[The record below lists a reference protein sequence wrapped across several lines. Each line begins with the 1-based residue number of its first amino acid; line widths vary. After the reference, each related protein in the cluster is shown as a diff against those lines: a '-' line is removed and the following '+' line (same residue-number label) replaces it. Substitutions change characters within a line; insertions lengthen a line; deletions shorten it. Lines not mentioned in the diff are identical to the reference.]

1 MIRIPVQ
8 DKSII
13 FPVFVMILFCVTIV
27 AGLIG
32 TILPSLNYLPVIG
45 HTKISLSVWFD
56 FFSYPGIQTSILVT
70 IFSGITASFVVVIL
84 AFLFISVSHGNALW
98 KFFEKILSP
107 VLSIPHAAFAVGFGF
122 LVAPSGWLIRLVSPL
137 LTGFNTPPDWILL
150 NDPVGISLTIAL
162 VIKEFPFLIMVT
174 MGAMGQLDIK
184 KTLFVGRAL
193 GYKKE
198 QIWLKIL
205 IPRLYPHLR
214 LSIFAV
220 IAYSLSVVDMA
231 ILLGPN
237 APSSLSVLIL
247 KWFNDPDVNFKLL
260 ASAGSLFLFF
270 IVLLSIF
277 FVYLLERS
285 ARVVLQP
292 WITNGNRRSFVA
304 LFKPMI
310 SFAGICIIIFTI
322 ISSVILVIWS
332 FSWQWRFPDFLP
344 ATWTL
349 KFWAKGLVSSFDPVM
364 TTLFTGVASAFFGLL
379 LTIGCL
385 EYDVNSKKNQTS
397 QNQIQQNKTRQ
408 NKAKNYTK
416 YIHYFLYL
424 PLLVPQ
430 ITFMAGIQLLLVIM
444 KMDGYWITLMGSHML
459 FVLPY
464 MFIALSAIYLSFD
477 KRVTDQA
484 ILLGRSYTRVLF
496 TIKLPMLLKP
506 ILFSFAIGFS
516 VSVAQYI
523 PTMLVG
529 AGRFSTIT
537 TEVVNI
543 ASGSDRRIM
552 AVYALIQ
559 QSLPLIMFA
568 MAIIIPK
575 VLYYNRKGMQV

>member
-1 MIRIPVQ
+1 MIKIPVQ
-8 DKSII
+8 DKRII
-13 FPVFVMILFCVTIV
+13 FPVFVMILFCTTIV

-45 HTKISLSVWFD
+45 HTQVSLSVWFD
-56 FFSYPGIQTSILVT
+56 FFSYPGIQTSIFVT
-70 IFSGITASFVVVIL
+70 LFSGITASFVVVSL
-84 AFLFISVSHGNALW
+84 VFLFISVSHGNALW

-122 LVAPSGWLIRLVSPL
+122 LIAPSGWLIRLVSPL

-150 NDPVGISLTIAL
+150 NDPAGISLTIAL

-184 KTLFVGRAL
+184 KTLFVARAL

-231 ILLGPN
+231 ILLGPSS
-237 APSSLSVLIL
+237 PSSLSVLIL

-285 ARVVLQP
+285 ARVFLRP
-292 WITNGNRRSFVA
+292 WITNGNRSSFVT

-310 SFAGICIIIFTI
+310 SFTGICIIIFTI

-364 TTLFTGVASAFFGLL
+364 TTLFTGGASAFLGLL

-385 EYDVNSKKNQTS
+385 EYAVNSNQNRIG
-397 QNQIQQNKTRQ
+397 QNRIGQNKTLQ

-464 MFIALSAIYLSFD
+464 MFIALSATYLSFD

-484 ILLGRSYTRVLF
+484 IFLGRSYTRVLF

-559 QSLPLIMFA
+559 QCLPLIMFA

-575 VLYYNRKGMQV
+575 ILYYNRKGMQV

>member
-1 MIRIPVQ
+1 MIKIPVQ
-8 DKSII
+8 DKRII
-13 FPVFVMILFCVTIV
+13 FPVFVMILFCTTIV

-45 HTKISLSVWFD
+45 HTQVSLSVWFD
-56 FFSYPGIQTSILVT
+56 FFSYPGIQTSIFVT
-70 IFSGITASFVVVIL
+70 LFSGITASFVVVSL
-84 AFLFISVSHGNALW
+84 VFLFISVSHGNALW

-122 LVAPSGWLIRLVSPL
+122 LIAPSGWLIRLVSPL

-150 NDPVGISLTIAL
+150 NDPAGISLTIAL

-184 KTLFVGRAL
+184 KTLFVARAL

-231 ILLGPN
+231 ILLGPS

-277 FVYLLERS
+277 FVYLLERA
-285 ARVVLQP
+285 ARVFLRP
-292 WITNGNRRSFVA
+292 WITNGNRSSFVT

-310 SFAGICIIIFTI
+310 SFTGICIIIFTI

-364 TTLFTGVASAFFGLL
+364 TTLFTGGASAFLGLL

-385 EYDVNSKKNQTS
+385 EYAVNSNQNRIG
-397 QNQIQQNKTRQ
+397 QNRIGQNKTLQ

-464 MFIALSAIYLSFD
+464 MFIALSATYLSFD

-484 ILLGRSYTRVLF
+484 IFLGRSYTRVLF

-559 QSLPLIMFA
+559 QCLPLIMFA

-575 VLYYNRKGMQV
+575 ILYYNRKGMQV

>member
-1 MIRIPVQ
+1 MIKIPVQ
-8 DKSII
+8 DKRII
-13 FPVFVMILFCVTIV
+13 FPVFVMILFCTTIV

-45 HTKISLSVWFD
+45 HTQVSLSVWFD
-56 FFSYPGIQTSILVT
+56 FFSYPGIQTSIFVT
-70 IFSGITASFVVVIL
+70 LFSGITASFVVVSL
-84 AFLFISVSHGNALW
+84 VFLFISVSHGNALW

-122 LVAPSGWLIRLVSPL
+122 LIAPSGWLIRLVSPL

-150 NDPVGISLTIAL
+150 NDPAGISLTIAL

-184 KTLFVGRAL
+184 KTLFVARAL

-205 IPRLYPHLR
+205 IPRLYPPLR

-231 ILLGPN
+231 ILLGPS

-285 ARVVLQP
+285 ARVFLRP
-292 WITNGNRRSFVA
+292 WITNGNRSSFVT

-310 SFAGICIIIFTI
+310 SFTGICIIIFTI

-364 TTLFTGVASAFFGLL
+364 TTLFTGGASAFLGLL

-385 EYDVNSKKNQTS
+385 EYAVNSNQNRIG
-397 QNQIQQNKTRQ
+397 QNRIGQNKTLQ

-464 MFIALSAIYLSFD
+464 MFIALSATYLSFD

-484 ILLGRSYTRVLF
+484 IFLGRSYTRVLF

-559 QSLPLIMFA
+559 QCLPLIMFA

-575 VLYYNRKGMQV
+575 ILYYNRKGMQV

>member
-1 MIRIPVQ
+1 MIKIPVQ
-8 DKSII
+8 DKRII
-13 FPVFVMILFCVTIV
+13 FPVFVMILFCTTIV

-45 HTKISLSVWFD
+45 HTQVSLSVWFD
-56 FFSYPGIQTSILVT
+56 FFSYPGIQTSIFVT
-70 IFSGITASFVVVIL
+70 LFSGITASFVVVSL
-84 AFLFISVSHGNALW
+84 VFLFISVSHGNALW

-122 LVAPSGWLIRLVSPL
+122 LIAPSGWLIRLVSPL

-150 NDPVGISLTIAL
+150 NDPAGISLTIAL

-184 KTLFVGRAL
+184 KTLFVARAL

-231 ILLGPN
+231 ILLGPS

-285 ARVVLQP
+285 ARVFLRP
-292 WITNGNRRSFVA
+292 WITNGNRSSFVT

-310 SFAGICIIIFTI
+310 SFTGICIIIFTI

-364 TTLFTGVASAFFGLL
+364 TTLFTGGASAFLGLL

-385 EYDVNSKKNQTS
+385 EYAVNSNQNRIG
-397 QNQIQQNKTRQ
+397 QNRIGQNKTLQ

-464 MFIALSAIYLSFD
+464 MFIALSATYLSFD

-484 ILLGRSYTRVLF
+484 IFLGRSYTRVLF

-559 QSLPLIMFA
+559 QCLPLIMFA

-575 VLYYNRKGMQV
+575 ILYYNRKGMQV

>member
-1 MIRIPVQ
+1 MIKIPVQ
-8 DKSII
+8 DKRII
-13 FPVFVMILFCVTIV
+13 FPVFVMILFCTTIV

-45 HTKISLSVWFD
+45 HTQVSLSVWFD
-56 FFSYPGIQTSILVT
+56 FFSYPGIQTSIFVT
-70 IFSGITASFVVVIL
+70 LFSGITASFVVVSL
-84 AFLFISVSHGNALW
+84 VFLFISVSHGNALW

-122 LVAPSGWLIRLVSPL
+122 LIAPSGWLIRLVSPL

-150 NDPVGISLTIAL
+150 NDPAGISLTIAL

-184 KTLFVGRAL
+184 KTLFVARAL

-231 ILLGPN
+231 ILLGPSS
-237 APSSLSVLIL
+237 PSSLSVLIL

-260 ASAGSLFLFF
+260 ASTGSLFLFF

-277 FVYLLERS
+277 FVYLLERA
-285 ARVVLQP
+285 ARVFLRP
-292 WITNGNRRSFVA
+292 WITNGNRSSFVT

-310 SFAGICIIIFTI
+310 SFTGICIIIFTI

-364 TTLFTGVASAFFGLL
+364 TTLFTGGASAFLGLL

-385 EYDVNSKKNQTS
+385 EYAVNSNQNRIG
-397 QNQIQQNKTRQ
+397 QNRIGQNKTLQ

-464 MFIALSAIYLSFD
+464 MFIALSATYLSFD

-484 ILLGRSYTRVLF
+484 IFLGRSYTRVLF

-559 QSLPLIMFA
+559 QCLPLIMFA

-575 VLYYNRKGMQV
+575 ILYYNRKGMQV

>member
-1 MIRIPVQ
+1 MRIPVQ
-8 DKSII
+8 EKSFI

-45 HTKISLSVWFD
+45 HTQVSLSVWFD
-56 FFSYPGIQTSILVT
+56 FFSYPGIQTSTFVT
-70 IFSGITASFVVVIL
+70 IFSGITASFVVVCFT
-84 AFLFISVSHGNALW
+84 FLFISVSHGNALW

-107 VLSIPHAAFAVGFGF
+107 VLSIPHAAFALGFGF
-122 LVAPSGWLIRLVSPL
+122 LIAPSGWLIRLVSPL

-150 NDPVGISLTIAL
+150 NDPAGISLTIAL

-231 ILLGPN
+231 ILLGPS
-237 APSSLSVLIL
+237 APSSLSVMIL

-270 IVLLSIF
+270 IVLLSIL
-277 FVYLLERS
+277 FVYLLERP

-304 LFKPMI
+304 LFKPII
-310 SFAGICIIIFTI
+310 SFTGICIIIFTI

-349 KFWAKGLVSSFDPVM
+349 KFWAKGLVSSFDPVI
-364 TTLFTGVASAFFGLL
+364 TTLLTGVASAFLGLL

-385 EYDVNSKKNQTS
+385 EYDVNSGKNQTD
-397 QNQIQQNKTRQ
+397 QNQIRQ
-408 NKAKNYTK
+408 NKAKNYTT

-444 KMDGYWITLMGSHML
+444 NLDGYWITLMGSHLL

-464 MFIALSAIYLSFD
+464 MFIALSATYLSFD

-484 ILLGRSYTRVLF
+484 ILLGRSYARVLF
-496 TIKLPMLLKP
+496 IIKLPMLLKP

-529 AGRFSTIT
+529 AGRFTTIT

-559 QSLPLIMFA
+559 QCLPLIMFA
-568 MAIIIPK
+568 MAIIIPRI
-575 VLYYNRKGMQV
+575 LYYNRKGMQV